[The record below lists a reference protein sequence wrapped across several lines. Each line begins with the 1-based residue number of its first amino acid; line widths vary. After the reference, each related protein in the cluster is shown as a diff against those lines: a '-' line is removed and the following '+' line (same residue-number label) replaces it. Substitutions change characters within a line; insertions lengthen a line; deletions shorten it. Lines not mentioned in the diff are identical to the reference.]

1 MAESHRHQRR
11 QTSAHAEMDP
21 SSSKRGKT
29 GCSNLRSRGDG
40 PLVRN
45 VGALCAT
52 KPPLTRRW
60 TWLMDVYKSIRDQ
73 TSAHAEMDLPL
84 ALSRLGQLAN
94 LRSRGD
100 GPHSRFTTFR
110 SSSKPPLTRRW
121 TPRTSDRRDSYSQT
135 SAHAEMDLLDDA
147 AHAQEPPNLR
157 SRGDGPPVCKAQCR
171 QGDKPPL
178 TRRWTLPDAGQSQAG
193 KQTSAHAEMDLR
205 RTSLDL
211 S

>member
-73 TSAHAEMDLPL
+73 TSAHAEMDPSPVC
-84 ALSRLGQLAN
+84 AGIFYFAN

-100 GPHSRFTTFR
+100 GPDSGVCSRSAGCKPPLTRRWTPDLLRRQRRRRQTSAHAEMDQQTRPFHHLHGTNLR
-110 SSSKPPLTRRW
+110 SRGDGPVQGQCEWVQSSKPPLTRRW
-121 TPRTSDRRDSYSQT
+121 TPRRAGGEGSFRQT
-135 SAHAEMDLLDDA
+135 SAHAEMDL
-147 AHAQEPPNLR
+147 
-157 SRGDGPPVCKAQCR
+157 
-171 QGDKPPL
+171 
-178 TRRWTLPDAGQSQAG
+178 
-193 KQTSAHAEMDLR
+193 
-205 RTSLDL
+205 
-211 S
+211 